1 MTTAMYDKDIEVA
14 EELVVLD
21 EPEEIVDDVEGGTE
35 VVDRTDQI
43 DVADVNGI
51 DSVEVVD
58 VVGLAES
65 ENRSSPVEAV
75 PIISPL
81 PES

>member
-1 MTTAMYDKDIEVA
+1 MYDKDREVA

-35 VVDRTDQI
+35 VVDRTDPI
-43 DVADVNGI
+43 DVADVKGI

-58 VVGLAES
+58 VDGLAES